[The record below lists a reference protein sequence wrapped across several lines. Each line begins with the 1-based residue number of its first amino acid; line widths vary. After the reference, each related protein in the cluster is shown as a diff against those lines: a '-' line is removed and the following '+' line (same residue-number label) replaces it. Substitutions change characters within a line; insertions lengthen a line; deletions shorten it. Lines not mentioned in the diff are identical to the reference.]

1 MSSVFGKNVKVSIFG
16 ESHGTA
22 IGCVVDGFPAGV
34 TLDRD
39 LMECVLSRRRA
50 KSDRTT
56 TTRVERDEPEFL
68 SGLKDGVTTGAPIA
82 AIFKNENTR
91 SVDYTGFENTPR
103 PSHSDYSA
111 TMRYRGF
118 SDYRGGGHF
127 SGRLTAPLCLAGALC
142 KMALRDRGVTVAAH
156 LAQVGPLSDVYFDP
170 AAITKRELEVMERL
184 AFPAVDPEIAEEMK
198 DLIRTAALE
207 RDSWGGVVE
216 CFATGLPAG
225 AGSPMFRG
233 VEPVIAGALFGV
245 PAVKGVEFGSG
256 FAGSA
261 SRGSENNDPF
271 RYDESGQVVTATNNH
286 GGALGG
292 ITTGMPLVV
301 RAAIKPTASISL
313 PQQTVDLKQKRNTD
327 IVVGGRHDPC
337 IAVRA
342 VPVIESAVAAALLD
356 ILLEGQQ

>member
-1 MSSVFGKNVKVSIFG
+1 MP
-16 ESHGTA
+16 
-22 IGCVVDGFPAGV
+22 PACLRV
-34 TLDRD
+34 
-39 LMECVLSRRRA
+39 RA
-50 KSDRTT
+50 
-56 TTRVERDEPEFL
+56 
-68 SGLKDGVTTGAPIA
+68 APC
-82 AIFKNENTR
+82 
-91 SVDYTGFENTPR
+91 
-103 PSHSDYSA
+103 SA
-111 TMRYRGF
+111 
-118 SDYRGGGHF
+118 
-127 SGRLTAPLCLAGALC
+127 
-142 KMALRDRGVTVAAH
+142 
-156 LAQVGPLSDVYFDP
+156 
-170 AAITKRELEVMERL
+170 
-184 AFPAVDPEIAEEMK
+184 
-198 DLIRTAALE
+198 
-207 RDSWGGVVE
+207 
-216 CFATGLPAG
+216 
-225 AGSPMFRG
+225 G
-233 VEPVIAGALFGV
+233 VEPVIAGVLFGV